1 MPTYEYRC
9 ETDGTFDVSLPMG
22 TAGPTRACPTCRGDA
37 SRVFTAPRISTAPRH
52 VMAAIDNAARTSE
65 SPDVVTSIPSAGAR
79 RRTPMAPANPALQR
93 LPRP

>member
-22 TAGPTRACPTCRGDA
+22 TAGPTRPCPICRGDA

-52 VMAAIDNAARTSE
+52 LMAAIDNA
-65 SPDVVTSIPSAGAR
+65 R
-79 RRTPMAPANPALQR
+79 RIAAPALSRDSERRQLFIATSNDK
-93 LPRP
+93 

>member
-1 MPTYEYRC
+1 
-9 ETDGTFDVSLPMG
+9 
-22 TAGPTRACPTCRGDA
+22 
-37 SRVFTAPRISTAPRH
+37 
-52 VMAAIDNAARTSE
+52 MAAIDNAERTSE